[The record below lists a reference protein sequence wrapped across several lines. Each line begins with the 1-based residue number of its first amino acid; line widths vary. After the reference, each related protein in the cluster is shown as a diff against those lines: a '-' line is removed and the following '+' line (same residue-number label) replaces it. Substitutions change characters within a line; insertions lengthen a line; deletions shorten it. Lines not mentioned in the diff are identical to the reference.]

1 VPQQQQQGQAQK
13 QQHLAQQQQQQ
24 QQQAPSRQA
33 AAVSSGGGGPVAEK
47 RPSNGTASNMQAG
60 LNSYTMQAQPAA
72 AANSNSMPGAA
83 TGAGAAA
90 PAVPVPLLPPGAAAA
105 AAGLPVTQPIVSN
118 AMVAAALAQGH
129 LGPHGL
135 GPAAFSMLHPFPLMQ
150 WGFVPM
156 AGPHGFPSPHVPPGG
171 GGAAVMA
178 AAAAAA
184 AGAGSGGGQGQRG
197 KGLGDVL
204 GWTWGCAWRLLD
216 CQSCFLCVAEQGM
229 APSSVSLGGAVCW
242 YAVCQNL

>member
-1 VPQQQQQGQAQK
+1 VGINTAVPQHQQQGQAQK
-13 QQHLAQQQQQQ
+13 QPHLAQQQQQQ
-24 QQQAPSRQA
+24 GPGRQA
-33 AAVSSGGGGPVAEK
+33 AAAAVAAASSGGGGPVAEK

-60 LNSYTMQAQPAA
+60 LNSYTMQPQPAA

-90 PAVPVPLLPPGAAAA
+90 PAVPVQLLPPGAAAA

-197 KGLGDVL
+197 KGWGDVL
-204 GWTWGCAWRLLD
+204 RM
-216 CQSCFLCVAEQGM
+216 GM
-229 APSSVSLGGAVCW
+229 CIGAVGLPILLL
-242 YAVCQNL
+242 VCR